1 MKIGKISILSGK
13 AAAAAAAAAAA
24 MKITTPRCCD

>member
-13 AAAAAAAAAAA
+13 AAAAAAAAA
-24 MKITTPRCCD
+24 MQITTPRCCD

>member
-13 AAAAAAAAAAA
+13 AAAAAAAAA